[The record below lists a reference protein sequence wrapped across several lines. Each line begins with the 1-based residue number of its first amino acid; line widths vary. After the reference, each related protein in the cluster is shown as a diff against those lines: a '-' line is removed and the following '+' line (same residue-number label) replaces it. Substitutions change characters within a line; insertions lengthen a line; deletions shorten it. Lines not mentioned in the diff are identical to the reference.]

1 MDAEVQIAADF
12 GRVRQGR
19 PSRAVGGEIG
29 VTDNFP
35 FQQAGENG
43 KTLLIVLQ
51 QPSSPGLGR
60 KWLRVTGT
68 VSVQDGLIINSG
80 QTFQIGLHGFSYLQR
95 SHTPFSS
102 IEIIISY
109 RLLAGKGGLSGSL
122 FKLSVDG

>member
-35 FQQAGENG
+35 FQQAGEKG
-43 KTLLIVLQ
+43 KTLLIVFQ

-68 VSVQDGLIINSG
+68 VSVQDGLIIN
-80 QTFQIGLHGFSYLQR
+80 
-95 SHTPFSS
+95 
-102 IEIIISY
+102 
-109 RLLAGKGGLSGSL
+109 RLLAGKGGLSGIQEDRQL
-122 FKLSVDG
+122 IG